1 MNIKVV
7 MEKSEDGK
15 FFIYVPSLPGVIAEG
30 RNQDEALKGIREA
43 ISSSLEPYEEDMP
56 QNKENLQVIEI

>member
-30 RNQDEALKGIREA
+30 RNQDEALKEIREA